1 MPQYKA
7 NGLSNNAAH
16 MQAFGNAVLEH
27 DTTVLPAALALN
39 DTVDLLRV
47 AGGTKLIE
55 LWKTNGD
62 CDTGTTLQYSLGY
75 RRANSDGVIT
85 PVANY
90 FGAALTDLQAAVTG
104 TNPTRY
110 AFAPIT
116 FDEDVFITAT
126 ITAAATG
133 MSGNPRIDVFAHGIA
148 RGIK

>member
-1 MPQYKA
+1 
-7 NGLSNNAAH
+7 
-16 MQAFGNAVLEH
+16 
-27 DTTVLPAALALN
+27 
-39 DTVDLLRV
+39 
-47 AGGTKLIE
+47 
-55 LWKTNGD
+55 
-62 CDTGTTLQYSLGY
+62 
-75 RRANSDGVIT
+75 
-85 PVANY
+85 VANY

-104 TNPTRY
+104 ANPTRY